1 MSIPLETPAT
11 TRKEPA
17 PTGPDSKILL
27 IKILVFNEEK
37 NINIINVD
45 IKIVF

>member
-1 MSIPLETPAT
+1 METPAA
-11 TRKEPA
+11 TRKKPA
-17 PTGPDSKILL
+17 PTGPGSKILL
-27 IKILVFNEEK
+27 IKILVFYEEK